1 MDDVESTESYIRD
14 ISFCIRGI
22 DINISRLATEFR
34 ATRQQSSSSDEPTTS
49 EQAAGG
55 AELVPDDE
63 EDQDEKARE
72 ENCVPEARQCNLA
85 TYRELVKGQTRHVLD
100 FLVAGTELNSEISQ
114 WEDRNSA
121 ILSSD
126 STDAKN
132 KESPDSKT
140 NSRSKPPPRTEAKN
154 IDECSAEDGWIH
166 SIRINSP
173 IVIRILRQLA
183 EDEHITMHQRF
194 EQQPLEFN
202 RPFSFLIHHHM
213 KMMVRLEELQK
224 QAESQELPLDSP
236 LESSSCNQETA
247 LKQIQCYFDFVKD
260 RLIPETDK
268 WLNTTELKQQQPR
281 IRFQDLWYL
290 FQPGDLVYYPKPPVR
305 PLPGATNGKVPPTFQ
320 SIKRV
325 HAVSQPTRSDTK
337 DGISGLTYDPVALHP
352 PPMEIGDPPGLF
364 QVCTYHI
371 EFDGEVWGA
380 VSGCCHILPFTGEK
394 DITSLPIYPLRFKT
408 GHEEIMKQAIA
419 DGEAML
425 KIVEE
430 RFGFYSG
437 WSLITGPSGANVDDT
452 RGRITR
458 SPTHIESDVL
468 IDFSEAF
475 NTYPPWRPVFY
486 NGGAAASRSTGS
498 FGWRKSPPNV
508 EWTDT
513 HKTNAEL
520 RTRGRVV
527 DWDGVDSTRASS
539 YWSRD
544 EYLHEDRVKM
554 PSGEDFAL
562 IPRRF
567 YGYSVWE
574 RKFLHLDIRSLQPKD
589 TTDSGQAFS
598 QLQMGSDDKQMIQ
611 SLVHSH
617 FHRKSF
623 EAKHGVEIQGQDL
636 IRRKGKGLVILL
648 HGVPGVGKTATAE
661 AVAQKWQKPLFP
673 ITCGDLG
680 ITSEKVEKA
689 LNEIFRL
696 AHLWDCVLLLDEADV
711 FITQRVKVGDLQR
724 NGLVSGKWRSP
735 NIPDASKKNRV
746 LANIVLTLSNSVPP
760 DARVLQRNTVPDH
773 KQTRSSR

>member
-1 MDDVESTESYIRD
+1 MDDVELTESYIRE
-14 ISFCIRGI
+14 ISFCMRGI
-22 DINISRLATEFR
+22 DINISRLVTEFR
-34 ATRQQSSSSDEPTTS
+34 ATRQQSSSSDAVEPTTS
-49 EQAAGG
+49 DQAVGG
-55 AELVPDDE
+55 AELVPDEE
-63 EDQDEKARE
+63 EDQGEKARE

-85 TYRELVKGQTRHVLD
+85 AYRELVKGKTRHVLD
-100 FLVAGTELNSEISQ
+100 FLVAGTELDSEINL

-132 KESPDSKT
+132 KESPDPKIHTQSK
-140 NSRSKPPPRTEAKN
+140 PPRTEAKN

-173 IVIRILRQLA
+173 IVIRMLHQLA

-194 EQQPLEFN
+194 EQQPLEFS

-213 KMMVRLEELQK
+213 KMMIRLEELQK
-224 QAESQELPLDSP
+224 QVESQEIPLDSP
-236 LESSSCNQETA
+236 LESCDQEAA

-260 RLIPETDK
+260 RLIPEVNK
-268 WLNTTELKQQQPR
+268 WPNTTELKQQQPR

-290 FQPGDLVYYPKPPVR
+290 FQPGDLVYYPKPPAR
-305 PLPGATNGKVPPTFQ
+305 FLPGTANGKVPPTFQ

-325 HAVSQPTRSDTK
+325 HAVSQPIRSDMK
-337 DGISGLTYDPVALHP
+337 DGMSGLTYNPVALHP
-352 PPMEIGDPPGLF
+352 PPVELGIEEPPGSF
-364 QVCTYHI
+364 RVCTYHI

-380 VSGCCHILPFTGEK
+380 VSGCTHILPFTGEK
-394 DITSLPIYPLRFKT
+394 DITSLPVYPLRFKT
-408 GHEEIMKQAIA
+408 GHDEIMKQAIT
-419 DGEAML
+419 DGEAMIKL
-425 KIVEE
+425 VEE
-430 RFGFYSG
+430 RYGFYSG
-437 WSLITGPSGANVDDT
+437 WSLTTGPSGATVDDA

-468 IDFSEAF
+468 VDFSEAF
-475 NTYPPWRPVFY
+475 NTYPPWRPLFY
-486 NGGAAASRSTGS
+486 NGGAAASGSTGS
-498 FGWRKSPPNV
+498 IGWRKSSPMV

-513 HKTNAEL
+513 HKTSAEL

-527 DWDGVDSTRASS
+527 EWDGVDSTRASS
-539 YWSRD
+539 YWSSD
-544 EYLHEDRVKM
+544 EYLHETRVKT
-554 PSGEDFAL
+554 PSGNDFAL

-589 TTDSGQAFS
+589 TSDSGQAFS
-598 QLQMGSDDKQMIQ
+598 QLQMGLDDKQMIQ
-611 SLVHSH
+611 SLVQSH

-724 NGLVSGKWRSP
+724 NGLVSGKS
-735 NIPDASKKNRV
+735 
-746 LANIVLTLSNSVPP
+746 
-760 DARVLQRNTVPDH
+760 
-773 KQTRSSR
+773 RSSDIREKSQNI